1 MIPFQLGVLKL
12 LLAYFIVSAS
22 IEKRALQRDKKQ
34 WQHKVFNRILK

>member
-22 IEKRALQRDKKQ
+22 IEKRALQRDKKNNDSI
-34 WQHKVFNRILK
+34 KCLTGS